1 MSAYFPKNVGG
12 AETDLCRLCFRYGYL
27 TAFDVVVVFHD
38 SLVVWLVELLNP
50 GGDLLAVN
58 LARYQH
64 R

>member
-1 MSAYFPKNVGG
+1 LSAYFPKNIGG
-12 AETDLCRLCFRYGYL
+12 AETDLCRLLHRLGYL

-50 GGDLLAVN
+50 GSDLLAVN
-58 LARYQH
+58 LARHQH